1 MTRRNRQTRALMEN
15 TGPRPGATFRQSVR
29 LWQARY
35 QAERAAQAAP
45 PEEDQSGSRYPAPIP
60 RWSWPLAGYGGPL
73 LPSPARSNLA

>member
-45 PEEDQSGSRYPAPIP
+45 PEEEGPAVEERRRREAVLAWLSGADGR
-60 RWSWPLAGYGGPL
+60 
-73 LPSPARSNLA
+73 